1 MDMSRM
7 EAMLAQARQ
16 MSEVAGEQLN
26 HVMVEGSA
34 GGGAVRVR
42 MSGKK
47 EVLGVTLDPAVLG
60 ALGSS
65 TEKSAVADDLQ
76 MLEDLLR
83 AAFNDAGRRADEAAS
98 GSMAGLL
105 GGLGLPEG
113 AL

>member
-1 MDMSRM
+1 MDM
-7 EAMLAQARQ
+7 EKMLAQARE
-16 MSEVAGEQLN
+16 MSAMAGEQLER
-26 HVMVEGSA
+26 VKVEGSA
-34 GGGAVRVR
+34 GGGAVRVA

-47 EVLGVTLDPAVLG
+47 EVLKVTLDPAVLG

-65 TEKSAVADDLQ
+65 SDDLE

-98 GSMAGLL
+98 GSMTGML

-113 AL
+113 LL

>member
-1 MDMSRM
+1 MDMSKM
-7 EAMLAQARQ
+7 EAMMAQARQ
-16 MSEVAGEQLN
+16 MSEAAGEQLAKRS
-26 HVMVEGSA
+26 VEGSA
-34 GGGAVRVR
+34 GGGAVRVK

-60 ALGSS
+60 ALGGSADAS
-65 TEKSAVADDLQ
+65 TQDLE

-83 AAFNDAGRRADEAAS
+83 AAFNDAGRRADAAAS

-105 GGLGLPEG
+105 GGLGLPED

>member
-1 MDMSRM
+1 MDMSKM
-7 EAMLAQARQ
+7 QAMLEQARH
-16 MSEVAGEQLN
+16 MSQVAGEQLN
-26 HVMVEGSA
+26 KLTVEGSA
-34 GGGAVRVR
+34 GGGAIRVR

-47 EVLGVTLDPAVLG
+47 EVLGVALDPAVLS

-65 TEKSAVADDLQ
+65 AEDLQ
-76 MLEDLLR
+76 MFEDLLR

-98 GSMAGLL
+98 GSMAGML

>member
-1 MDMSRM
+1 MDMSKM
-7 EAMLAQARQ
+7 EAMMAQARQ
-16 MSEVAGEQLN
+16 MSEVAGEQLAKLS
-26 HVMVEGSA
+26 VEGSA

-65 TEKSAVADDLQ
+65 AAHSSDDLQ

-105 GGLGLPEG
+105 GGLGLPEDV
-113 AL
+113 L

>member
-1 MDMSRM
+1 MDMSKM
-7 EAMLAQARQ
+7 QAMLEQARQ

-26 HVMVEGSA
+26 KLTVEGSA
-34 GGGAVRVR
+34 GGGAVRIR

-47 EVLGVTLDPAVLG
+47 EVLGVTLDPSVLG

-65 TEKSAVADDLQ
+65 VDDLQ

-98 GSMAGLL
+98 GSMAGML
-105 GGLGLPEG
+105 GGLGLPDG

>member
-1 MDMSRM
+1 MDMSKM
-7 EAMLAQARQ
+7 EAMLAQARE
-16 MSEVAGEQLN
+16 MSTAAGEQLSK
-26 HVMVEGSA
+26 VTVEGSA

-60 ALGSS
+60 AFGSS
-65 TEKSAVADDLQ
+65 ATDQKADLE

-83 AAFNDAGRRADEAAS
+83 AAFNDAGRRADEAAN
-98 GSMAGLL
+98 GSMAGML

-113 AL
+113 LL

>member
-1 MDMSRM
+1 MDMSKM

-16 MSEVAGEQLN
+16 MSEVAGEQLAK
-26 HVMVEGSA
+26 VTVEGSA

-47 EVLGVTLDPAVLG
+47 EVLGVTLDPSVLG
-60 ALGSS
+60 AFASP
-65 TEKSAVADDLQ
+65 DDLQ

-83 AAFNDAGRRADEAAS
+83 AAFNDAGRRADESAS
-98 GSMAGLL
+98 GSMAGML

-113 AL
+113 LL

>member
-1 MDMSRM
+1 MDMSKM

-16 MSEVAGEQLN
+16 MSEAAGEHLN
-26 HVMVEGSA
+26 SVSVEGSA

-42 MSGKK
+42 MTGKK

-65 TEKSAVADDLQ
+65 PEDLQ

-98 GSMAGLL
+98 GSMSGLL

-113 AL
+113 LL

>member
-1 MDMSRM
+1 MDMSKM
-7 EAMLAQARQ
+7 EVMMAQARQ
-16 MSEVAGEQLN
+16 MSEAAGEQLAKLS
-26 HVMVEGSA
+26 VEGSA
-34 GGGAVRVR
+34 GGGAVRVK

-65 TEKSAVADDLQ
+65 TDDLQ

-105 GGLGLPEG
+105 GGLGLPED

>member
-1 MDMSRM
+1 MDMDMSKM
-7 EAMLAQARQ
+7 EAMLAQAKQ
-16 MSEVAGEQLN
+16 MSEMAGEHLAK
-26 HVMVEGSA
+26 VTVEGSA

-65 TEKSAVADDLQ
+65 PDDLQ
-76 MLEDLLR
+76 MLEDLLQ
-83 AAFNDAGRRADEAAS
+83 AAFNDAGRRADEAAG
-98 GSMAGLL
+98 GSMAGML

-113 AL
+113 LL

>member
-1 MDMSRM
+1 MDMSKM

-16 MSEVAGEQLN
+16 MSEAAGEQLN
-26 HVMVEGSA
+26 QVTVEGSA

-42 MSGKK
+42 MTGKK

-60 ALGSS
+60 VLSS
-65 TEKSAVADDLQ
+65 SADKNASAQDLE